1 MSHPVTPWY
10 KQFWPWLLLGLLFT
24 SITASSTLA
33 VMAVRTADG
42 MVQED
47 YYEHGRAI
55 NMVLAKQERAAELGL
70 TASLRIDPLTSDVVL
85 DLEGGESF
93 PEKLDFELI
102 FPTQD
107 DRDIELVLEHV
118 RDGRYLGQAPD
129 NLRYRW
135 YLQLQPSVDEPE
147 WRLVGEARF
156 PDEEAVRLT
165 PGRAA
170 PGDDS

>member
-10 KQFWPWLLLGLLFT
+10 KQFWPWFLIGLLML
-24 SITASSTLA
+24 SISVSSTFAFLA
-33 VMAVRTADG
+33 IRSADG

-55 NMVLAKQERAAELGL
+55 NMVLAKQERAAAMGL
-70 TASLRIDPLTSDVVL
+70 SASLRIDPLTSDVVV
-85 DLEGGESF
+85 DLEGDERF

-107 DRDIELVLEHV
+107 DRDIEITLEHV
-118 RDGRYLGQAPD
+118 RNGRYLGQAPD

-135 YLQLQPSVDEPE
+135 YLQLQPQNEEPE
-147 WRLVGEARF
+147 LRLVGEGRF
-156 PDEEAVRLT
+156 PDEAPVRLT

-170 PGDDS
+170 PANDS

>member
-1 MSHPVTPWY
+1 MNHPVTPWY
-10 KQFWPWLLLGLLFT
+10 KQFWPWFLMGLLMT
-24 SITASSTLA
+24 SIIGSSTLA

-70 TASLRIDPLTSDVVL
+70 SASLRIDPLTSDVVL
-85 DLEGGESF
+85 DLEGGDEY
-93 PEKLDFELI
+93 PERLDFELI

-107 DRDIELVLEHV
+107 DRDIELTLEHV
-118 RDGRYLGQAPD
+118 RGGRYLGQAPD

-135 YLQLQPSVDEPE
+135 YLQLQPQGEAPE

-156 PDEEAVRLT
+156 PDEAAFRLT

-170 PGDDS
+170 PADDS

>member
-10 KQFWPWLLLGLLFT
+10 KQVWPWFLLGLLFV
-24 SITASSTLA
+24 SIGASSTLA
-33 VMAVRTADG
+33 VMAVRSADG

-55 NMVLAKQERAAELGL
+55 NMVLAKQERAAELGIA
-70 TASLRIDPLTSDVVL
+70 ASVRIDPLTSDVVL
-85 DLEGGESF
+85 DLEGDHY

-102 FPTQD
+102 FPTRD
-107 DRDIELVLEHV
+107 DRDIEITLEHV

-135 YLQLQPSVDEPE
+135 YLQLQPQVDEPE
-147 WRLVGEARF
+147 WRLVGEGRF
-156 PDEEAVRLT
+156 PDEDAVHLT

-170 PGDDS
+170 PANDS

>member
-10 KQFWPWLLLGLLFT
+10 KQFWPWFLMGLLML
-24 SITASSTLA
+24 SISVSSTFAFLA
-33 VMAVRTADG
+33 IRSADG

-55 NMVLAKQERAAELGL
+55 NMVLAKQERAADLGL
-70 TASLRIDPLTSDVVL
+70 TARLRLDPLTSDVVL
-85 DLEGGESF
+85 DLEGAEDF
-93 PEKLDFELI
+93 PAALDLELI

-107 DRDIELVLEHV
+107 DRDIELTLEHV
-118 RDGRYLGQAPD
+118 RNGRYLGQAPD

-135 YLQLQPSVDEPE
+135 YLQLQPRGDAPE

-156 PDEEAVRLT
+156 PDESEIPLT

-170 PGDDS
+170 ASSDS

>member
-1 MSHPVTPWY
+1 MNHPVTPWY
-10 KQFWPWLLLGLLFT
+10 KQAWPWFLLALLFT
-24 SITASSTLA
+24 SIGASSTLA

-70 TASLRIDPLTSDVVL
+70 FASLRIDPLTSDVVL
-85 DLEGGESF
+85 DLEGGEEY
-93 PEKLDFELI
+93 PERLDFELI
-102 FPTQD
+102 FPTQG
-107 DRDIELVLEHV
+107 DRDIELTLEHV

-135 YLQLQPSVDEPE
+135 YLQLQPQGEEPE

-156 PDEEAVRLT
+156 PDEAAFRLT
-165 PGRAA
+165 PGRFAS
-170 PGDDS
+170 GDDS